1 MSAGTHSRG
10 KTALTIYLSVFIMVV
25 VTLTGVMAPRPAEAQ
40 LFRGAMGGALLGGL
54 IGGGR
59 GAAIGALAGG
69 VIGAAREQRYRD
81 ATAQRTYRAQGSIDM
96 ERRQL
101 ENERMNLARERRNL
115 EDERRRR

>member
-1 MSAGTHSRG
+1 MTAGTHTRG
-10 KTALTIYLSVFIMVV
+10 KTALTIYLSVFMMVV
-25 VTLTGVMAPRPAEAQ
+25 VTLISVMAPQPAEAQ

-81 ATAQRTYRAQGSIDM
+81 AAAQRTYRSQGRVDM

-101 ENERMNLARERRNL
+101 ENERMNLQRERRLL